1 MDRGRRGQQLGA
13 AVSRLVALPEELG
26 ADGSA
31 GVKDHEAGVWDAA
44 RAWARFLVEEPVGAD
59 HLTIWIGEQREA
71 DAALLREAFEYR
83 ARVVADGD
91 QLDTGTLD
99 RLEVLL
105 QLDQLP
111 LAVGSPVG
119 RAVEEDRELFL
130 PLRELSLREKRT
142 EASRRAGLVDEAKI
156 WRLGTNRKAKVSVR
170 LGGAGGEHA
179 SHHDTDDCRRTRHRA
194 QVTRHRAQ
202 V

>member
-1 MDRGRRGQQLGA
+1 MNRGRRGQELGA
-13 AVSRLVALPEELG
+13 AVSRLVAIPEELG

-119 RAVEEDRELFL
+119 RAVEEDRELSL
-130 PLRELSLREKRT
+130 LELSLLELSLLEKGS
-142 EASRRAGLVDEAKI
+142 EASRLAGLVDEAKI
-156 WRLGTNRKAKVSVR
+156 WRLGANRKAKVSLR

-194 QVTRHRAQ
+194 QV
-202 V
+202 

>member
-1 MDRGRRGQQLGA
+1 MDRGRRRQQLGA
-13 AVSRLVALPEELG
+13 AVSRLVAIPEELG

-59 HLTIWIGEQREA
+59 HLTVWIGEQREA
-71 DAALLREAFEYR
+71 DTALLREAFEYR

-119 RAVEEDRELFL
+119 RAVEEDREL
-130 PLRELSLREKRT
+130 SLLEKGS
-142 EASRRAGLVDEAKI
+142 EASRLAGLVDEAKI
-156 WRLGTNRKAKVSVR
+156 WRLGANRKAKVSVR

-194 QVTRHRAQ
+194 QV
-202 V
+202 

>member
-1 MDRGRRGQQLGA
+1 MNRRRRGQKLGA
-13 AVSRLVALPEELG
+13 AVSRLVAIPEELG

-71 DAALLREAFEYR
+71 DAVLLREAFEYR

-91 QLDTGTLD
+91 QLDTGTSD

-105 QLDQLP
+105 QLDQLS

-119 RAVEEDRELFL
+119 RAVEEN
-130 PLRELSLREKRT
+130 RELSLLELSLLEKGS
-142 EASRRAGLVDEAKI
+142 EASRLAGLVDEAKI
-156 WRLGTNRKAKVSVR
+156 WRLGANRKAKVSLR

-194 QVTRHRAQ
+194 QV
-202 V
+202 

>member
-1 MDRGRRGQQLGA
+1 MNRGRRGQELGA
-13 AVSRLVALPEELG
+13 AVSRLVAIPEELG

-91 QLDTGTLD
+91 QLDTGSLD

-119 RAVEEDRELFL
+119 RAVEEDRELSL
-130 PLRELSLREKRT
+130 LELSLLEKGS
-142 EASRRAGLVDEAKI
+142 EASRLAGLVDEAKI
-156 WRLGTNRKAKVSVR
+156 WRLGANRKAKVSVR
-170 LGGAGGEHA
+170 LGSAGGEYA

-194 QVTRHRAQ
+194 QA
-202 V
+202 